1 MDSVYRNSVPPFA
14 YEITQADSIILLSID
29 IEESS
34 QSSDSSSPN
43 HTNLSLPH
51 NPEMPDKD
59 FLFLSAESLHILL
72 SSANISP
79 TFLYQDTFSNEVT
92 I

>member
-1 MDSVYRNSVPPFA
+1 MDSAYHSPANPFA
-14 YEITQADSIILLSID
+14 YEIIQADSIILLAIGIKDSY
-29 IEESS
+29 

-43 HTNLSLPH
+43 HTNLRLPH

-59 FLFLSAESLHILL
+59 FLFLSVESLHTLL

-79 TFLYQDTFSNEVT
+79 AFLYQDTFSNEVT